1 MFILHLTIHLKIIVY
16 FYDSLL
22 ILSTCHQHLRKSQQ
36 SGIRRLPSKQK
47 GKPDFKEWERDW
59 KKWQRKWDCKEREA
73 NSVCKEKPDSTKFRI
88 DPFCFNRLCQV
99 ARASI
104 CSQCISLWER
114 PRGCFKFAILFY
126 YWKFCLCLSWATQ
139 VVGGSSNITQ
149 SCEILVLT
157 SCFQL
162 IILLYCYGSR
172 LISCPSLANQLKV
185 CCVMPLFFLMQTW
198 RKAFLSYIPSVK
210 LKCSWPNCPIK
221 Y

>member
-1 MFILHLTIHLKIIVY
+1 MVLICKYYYSLLVVVIMFILHLTIHLKIIVY

-73 NSVCKEKPDSTKFRI
+73 NPVCKEKPDSTKFRI

-104 CSQCISLWER
+104 CSQCISLWNR
-114 PRGCFKFAILFY
+114 SRGCFKIY
-126 YWKFCLCLSWATQ
+126 YIVSLLE
-139 VVGGSSNITQ
+139 VL
-149 SCEILVLT
+149 LVSKLGHT
-157 SCFQL
+157 SCRRFQ
-162 IILLYCYGSR
+162 
-172 LISCPSLANQLKV
+172 
-185 CCVMPLFFLMQTW
+185 
-198 RKAFLSYIPSVK
+198 
-210 LKCSWPNCPIK
+210 
-221 Y
+221 